1 MPAIVPAAHHSVM
14 QRVLLSVL
22 ALVTCL
28 AGGLSTAPAAEAV
41 GYLYSGRIVTA
52 HDHTGIAGVQV
63 VADPPLGVPQVVA
76 VTGADGSWAFGST
89 RDEFALYFNG
99 GATYQSGW
107 YDACS
112 TSTFVQPAMTCTTGP
127 GVHPTL
133 AMFATWAGGRIVDG
147 ATVVGIA
154 NVRVEARAADGV
166 TVLAATTTAADGS
179 YRLTGLTGDEFGFFV
194 NGGQVGYSSGF
205 FGCGGTLVATWGAA
219 CTFAPGPQATR
230 SLTLLLGPPRS
241 VTAGSSSTGAITMSF
256 KPPAVGSATG
266 YQLTCGGLLGRP
278 VTRTYTASGQTAA
291 GFNSGL
297 NSCTFRA
304 VNGALLGV
312 PVVLTISVR

>member
-1 MPAIVPAAHHSVM
+1 MLQRPAQAHDAVM
-14 QRVLLSVL
+14 QRVLLCLLV
-22 ALVTCL
+22 LVTCT
-28 AGGLSTAPAAEAV
+28 AGGLATAPAADAA

-63 VADPPLGVPQVVA
+63 VAYPPLGVPQVVA
-76 VTGADGSWAFGST
+76 VTAPDGSWAFGST

-112 TSTFVQPAMTCTTGP
+112 ASTFVQPTMTCTTGP
-127 GVHPTL
+127 GMHPTL
-133 AMFATWAGGRIVDG
+133 AMFATWASGRIVDG

-154 NVRVEARAADGV
+154 NVRVEARATDGI

-179 YRLTGLTGDEFGFFV
+179 YRLTGLTGDEFGFFA
-194 NGGQVGYSSGF
+194 NGSQVGYSSGF
-205 FGCGGTLVATWGAA
+205 FGCSGTLVATWGAA

-230 SLTLLLGPPRS
+230 SLALLLGPPRS
-241 VTAGSSSTGAITMSF
+241 VTATSSSTGAITMSF
-256 KPPAVGSATG
+256 KPPAVGTATG
-266 YQLTCGGLLGRP
+266 FQLTCSSLTGRP
-278 VTRTYTASGQTAA
+278 VTRTYTVSGQTAG
-291 GFNSGL
+291 GFSSGL

-304 VNGALLGV
+304 VNGAVLGV
-312 PVVLTISVR
+312 PVVLTVSVR